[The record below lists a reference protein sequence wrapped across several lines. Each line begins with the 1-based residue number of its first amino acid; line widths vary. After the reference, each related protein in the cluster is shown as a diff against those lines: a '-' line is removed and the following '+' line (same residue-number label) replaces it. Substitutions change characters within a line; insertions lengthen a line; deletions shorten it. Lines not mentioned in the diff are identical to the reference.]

1 MEVLISILRFIGVLF
16 LVIMMFNIMIVVHEW
31 GHFLAGRWRGLY
43 IDRFQIW
50 FGKPIWKKTYNGVQY
65 GLGSIP
71 AGGFVSLPQMAPME
85 SIEGKVD
92 GEAPQKQLPPI
103 KPLDKIIVAFAGPL
117 FSFLLAVVFAMIVWV
132 VKKPVTES
140 VGTTT
145 IGAVEPESPAD
156 KAGLKPGDRITFVDG
171 QKVLRFQGMDSS
183 IMWTIISSENQNI
196 EVDFER
202 PGAGEMSVVVER
214 PAEATPKPVEGSWF
228 RKSWAYLSSR
238 PALRTIGVYPQ
249 ISPVVGRVMKNSPA
263 EAAGLQTGDII
274 KSVAGKEVAS
284 TGAVSEFNWEVGK
297 TFPITYLR
305 SGKILD
311 SQISPRIPEVAGTR
325 ALIGVEWD
333 RDGIRT
339 LVRESPATQV
349 VNSVNSIVK
358 TLQAVFS
365 PKSDVKAGHLSGP
378 VGIMGLYYD
387 LFQHNDGWRL
397 ALWFSVLLNVNL
409 AILNL
414 LPFPVL
420 DGGHIVM
427 ATYEWISRR
436 AIPFKVLE
444 VVQTAFVLLLLCFM
458 AFVTLKDVGDRVP
471 KGDASSENDT
481 PAPEFLP
488 LVVKPA

>member
-1 MEVLISILRFIGVLF
+1 MEVFFSILRFIGVLF
-16 LVIMMFNIMIVVHEW
+16 LVLMMFNIMIVVHEW

-92 GEAPQKQLPPI
+92 GEAPKKQLPPI
-103 KPLDKIIVAFAGPL
+103 TPLDKIIVAFAGPL
-117 FSFLLAVVFAMIVWV
+117 FSFLLAVVFALVVWV

-145 IGAVEPESPAD
+145 IGHVEVESPAER
-156 KAGLKPGDRITFVDG
+156 AGLKSGDVITFVDG
-171 QKVLRFQGMDSS
+171 KKVERFQGMDSS
-183 IMWTIISSENQNI
+183 IMWTIISSPNQNI
-196 EVDFER
+196 AVDFVR
-202 PGAGEMSVVVER
+202 PGAGDMSVIVER
-214 PAEATPKPVEGSWF
+214 PVEAKHKEVKGSWF
-228 RKSWAYLSSR
+228 KKSWAYVSAR

-249 ISPVVGRVMKNSPA
+249 ISPVVGRVMDNSPA
-263 EAAGLQTGDII
+263 KEAGLQTGDVI
-274 KSVAGKEVAS
+274 KSIGGQPVAS
-284 TGAVSEFNWEVGK
+284 PEGVASFPWEANKAVAL
-297 TFPITYLR
+297 TYLR
-305 SGKILD
+305 KNDLRETTVT
-311 SQISPRIPEVAGTR
+311 PRVPEVEGTK
-325 ALIGVEWD
+325 ALIGVGWD
-333 RDGIRT
+333 ADGIRT

-349 VNSVNSIVK
+349 VNSVKSIVK

-365 PKSDVKAGHLSGP
+365 PTSDVKAGHLSGP

-414 LPFPVL
+414 MPFPVL

-427 ATYEWISRR
+427 ATVEWISKRP
-436 AIPFKVLE
+436 IPFKFLE
-444 VVQTAFVLLLLCFM
+444 IVQTAFVLLLLGFM
-458 AFVTLKDVGDRVP
+458 AFVTLKDVGDRLP
-471 KGDASSENDT
+471 KGDAGHEPGT
-481 PAPEFLP
+481 PAPKFLP
-488 LVVKPA
+488 LAK